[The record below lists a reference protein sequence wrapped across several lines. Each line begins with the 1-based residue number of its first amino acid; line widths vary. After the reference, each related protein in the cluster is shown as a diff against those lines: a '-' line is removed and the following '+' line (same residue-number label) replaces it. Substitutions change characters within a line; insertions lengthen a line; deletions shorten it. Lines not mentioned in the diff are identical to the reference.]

1 MDKIIYFLEVF
12 SLIYLASAVILT
24 PVLRFWI
31 IDRKLN
37 RSDLICIVIPVL
49 NTVTLTFIVL
59 LASALITEYL
69 LRKMAP
75 KKVRKS
81 LGI

>member
-1 MDKIIYFLEVF
+1 MIYFLEVF
-12 SLIYLASAVILT
+12 SLIYLASAVVLT

-49 NTVTLTFIVL
+49 NTVILTFIIL
-59 LASALITEYL
+59 LASALIAEYL